1 MEQCRDENLGTI
13 LGLLGKE
20 SYLNF
25 SSHRKKK
32 RIFLW
37 AQKVPTISPL
47 CLDMF
52 INTGGYNK
60 THVRD
65 KTQRWQVF
73 TF

>member
-32 RIFLW
+32 EDILVGTKGSHNFSLMLR
-37 AQKVPTISPL
+37 
-47 CLDMF
+47 
-52 INTGGYNK
+52 
-60 THVRD
+60 HVYKHR
-65 KTQRWQVF
+65 RV
-73 TF
+73 